1 MSTPFNT
8 LEEKFLGQLPLVYF
22 SEQQFVEAQQ
32 KMIAGATDPML
43 KSGLQKHLEET
54 KQHVTNLESVFFSMG
69 KKPTAEKCPICLG
82 LVASGETAM
91 KAAGTDALRDASILG
106 SSVLVEH
113 YEIAAYE
120 GLVAQA
126 EALGKTE
133 IAAILKG
140 NLAQEQQ
147 TAQRLEN
154 AAPMMMQKAA
164 A

>member
-1 MSTPFNT
+1 MSTTFNT

-22 SEQQFVEAQQ
+22 SEQQFAEALG
-32 KMIAGATDPML
+32 KMSANATDPML

-54 KQHVTNLESVFFSMG
+54 KQHATNLETVFFKLG
-69 KKPTAEKCPICLG
+69 RKPETEKCPICLG

-91 KAAGTDALRDASILG
+91 KSAGTDALRDASIVG

-113 YEIAAYE
+113 YEMAAYK

-126 EALGKTE
+126 EALGMTE
-133 IAAILKG
+133 IAGILKG
-140 NLAQEQQ
+140 NLQQEEQ

-164 A
+164 